1 MIDITDL
8 KKALITLKESF
19 KDYNNCSGFEFYF
32 DYIQDSCVQRF
43 EYTLETAWKLA
54 KRILKEKYAKQEK
67 ELTVNNIFRYMEN
80 YGFAKSWEN
89 WRDYYKERNNTS
101 HEYDI
106 EKSRELIKI
115 IPDFIED
122 VEYFIEKF
130 DEAKDD

>member
-1 MIDITDL
+1 MTDITNL
-8 KKALITLKESF
+8 KKALLTLKQSY
-19 KDYNNCSGFEFYF
+19 KDYSNCSISEFYF

-43 EYTLETAWKLA
+43 EYTIEMAWKLA

-67 ELTVNNIFRYMEN
+67 ELTVNNIFRYMES
-80 YGFAKSWEN
+80 YGFAKNWEN
-89 WRDYYKERNNTS
+89 WKNYYKERNNTS

>member
-1 MIDITDL
+1 M
-8 KKALITLKESF
+8 ES
-19 KDYNNCSGFEFYF
+19 
-32 DYIQDSCVQRF
+32 
-43 EYTLETAWKLA
+43 
-54 KRILKEKYAKQEK
+54 
-67 ELTVNNIFRYMEN
+67 

-122 VEYFIEKF
+122 VEYFIKKF

>member
-1 MIDITDL
+1 MIDVSDL
-8 KKALITLKESF
+8 KKAFDTLKISYR
-19 KDYNNCSGFEFYF
+19 DYSGCSGSEFYF

-54 KRILKEKYAKQEK
+54 KRILKEKYAKKEE

-122 VEYFIEKF
+122 VEYFIKKF